1 MQYSDLVA
9 GQTANPPV
17 YDQQGMQTATAQ
29 TGNGYQP
36 LPQLNPQTGGAT
48 YAGAQTQDPIAIFN
62 QNLYQMLQDRQKQS
76 AGQNAPLMAQSNQL
90 QNQNISNAM
99 SQPNLPMRPGD
110 ALNARQDAGNIY
122 NPAITNLTDR
132 MTLNN
137 QAITDF
143 KSAIDAATTFGEKY
157 AAQIKPDDATIKA
170 VTEQM
175 QAGFIPDQTVLDK
188 VAKYLPNDI
197 WAQAAAAKKAQSASG
212 TDTTKFK
219 FASGDV
225 GQLLAA
231 GFTQPDIAKIQS
243 DIGTYGI
250 DKVTE
255 GMSDSQKKA
264 VQQVVGG
271 ATYAQQQ
278 TADKTNTQFLTA
290 DFFKQ
295 QYGSGLQAAAQTA
308 GFTKKSGG
316 LFDMGIGAK
325 DYGDTDAYVNN
336 LMTRVDQYRKAGYSD
351 QDILKMMQ

>member
-122 NPAITNLTDR
+122 NPAITNLKDR

-212 TDTTKFK
+212 GVPTPNSTKEIDQVNSIIS
-219 FASGDV
+219 AHPGEW
-225 GQLLAA
+225 GQAADAINSALNDPNAATRYDALL
-231 GFTQPDIAKIQS
+231 
-243 DIGTYGI
+243 
-250 DKVTE
+250 
-255 GMSDSQKKA
+255 KKA
-264 VQQVVGG
+264 
-271 ATYAQQQ
+271 YLLPDLAQ
-278 TADKTNTQFLTA
+278 K
-290 DFFKQ
+290 
-295 QYGSGLQAAAQTA
+295 AAAATPPKNVAEWTA
-308 GFTKKSGG
+308 GRNAFVNANTYV
-316 LFDMGIGAK
+316 DATTAGA
-325 DYGDTDAYVNN
+325 AY
-336 LMTRVDQYRKAGYSD
+336 DKAVPKPSASAAANISIPD
-351 QDILKMMQ
+351 LSNFNPNQ